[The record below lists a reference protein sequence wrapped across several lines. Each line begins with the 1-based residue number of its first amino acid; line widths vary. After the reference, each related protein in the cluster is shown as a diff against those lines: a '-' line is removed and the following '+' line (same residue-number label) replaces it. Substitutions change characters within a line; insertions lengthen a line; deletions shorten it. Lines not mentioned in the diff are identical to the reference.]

1 MDKIVI
7 GAPNYPGGGAVFEC
21 HLPPNYYGG
30 SVAPDRLSACTRLF
44 EEQKYETNASY
55 DSSNEQLGSSILVTK
70 KGDTIAC
77 APRFKINLK
86 CTKKEKSTSCDVIE
100 SNTDVED
107 GSDINYA
114 MPGRCLIN
122 RIQKQSN
129 QSKSSEFKPYSNEK
143 SEIGNGIGSQ
153 NMFSFAGSGNIA
165 FARNTAFI
173 TTPGRDY
180 GQGGV
185 FGRKLNN
192 RSLGFAT
199 KNFENPAFHRKLK
212 NNKAYTKES
221 D

>member
-1 MDKIVI
+1 M
-7 GAPNYPGGGAVFEC
+7 
-21 HLPPNYYGG
+21 
-30 SVAPDRLSACTRLF
+30 
-44 EEQKYETNASY
+44 
-55 DSSNEQLGSSILVTK
+55 
-70 KGDTIAC
+70 
-77 APRFKINLK
+77 
-86 CTKKEKSTSCDVIE
+86 
-100 SNTDVED
+100 
-107 GSDINYA
+107 
-114 MPGRCLIN
+114 IN

-129 QSKSSEFKPYSNEK
+129 QSKSSEFKPYNDEK

-199 KNFENPAFHRKLK
+199 KNFENPAYHRKLK
-212 NNKAYTKES
+212 NNKAYTKGS
-221 D
+221 DKVFFEIELAETRLDS

>member
-1 MDKIVI
+1 M
-7 GAPNYPGGGAVFEC
+7 
-21 HLPPNYYGG
+21 
-30 SVAPDRLSACTRLF
+30 
-44 EEQKYETNASY
+44 
-55 DSSNEQLGSSILVTK
+55 
-70 KGDTIAC
+70 
-77 APRFKINLK
+77 
-86 CTKKEKSTSCDVIE
+86 
-100 SNTDVED
+100 
-107 GSDINYA
+107 
-114 MPGRCLIN
+114 IN

-129 QSKSSEFKPYSNEK
+129 QSKSSEFKPYNNEK

-199 KNFENPAFHRKLK
+199 KNFENPAYHRKLK
-212 NNKAYTKES
+212 NNKAYTKGS
-221 D
+221 DKLFSILN